1 MSTKYRLVYLWVEKY
16 KNIKDVEINF
26 TLDYQF
32 KKNKKD
38 KVISLDKSHFGE
50 LSEKGSNPLADLD
63 IFTAFIGEN
72 GAGKSN
78 LIELISFIYTTGR
91 FPEGILDSGE
101 DSFCIIEE
109 KKKVVVFSILY
120 HLMAISMPN
129 IMSILKISLF
139 QVNYLISMSL
149 GKRFYIIL

>member
-50 LSEKGSNPLADLD
+50 LSEKGSNPLA
-63 IFTAFIGEN
+63 I
-72 GAGKSN
+72 
-78 LIELISFIYTTGR
+78 LI
-91 FPEGILDSGE
+91 
-101 DSFCIIEE
+101 
-109 KKKVVVFSILY
+109 
-120 HLMAISMPN
+120 
-129 IMSILKISLF
+129 
-139 QVNYLISMSL
+139 YLQHSSVRMGLES
-149 GKRFYIIL
+149 RT